1 MTTNLYELKVSLLF
15 VLKKLLLIMIIISLT
30 IITIELWKTV
40 LENFLTNYNIT
51 NYNITNYDILID
63 SRNFYDKS
71 IGDQVKNFEEIRK
84 IATGLSMFQ
93 R

>member
-1 MTTNLYELKVSLLF
+1 
-15 VLKKLLLIMIIISLT
+15 MIIIPLT
-30 IITIELWKTV
+30 IVIELWKTV
-40 LENFLTNYNIT
+40 LEKILTNYNIT
-51 NYNITNYDILID
+51 NYNITNYNILID